1 MKRIIMMM
9 VLAFAGFSNMQA
21 QEIYTEVMNMAKERV
36 NDPAASD
43 IVKEINQF
51 KVNAL
56 TYMALTMREK
66 MPDAPAD
73 LLDAEALALYKYV
86 DLYMS
91 TIVKNS
97 DQPAAYQTKLI
108 KLFIEVSLAT
118 PLFNDTD
125 KETVYAY
132 TEKEDAFI
140 RFSLDT
146 NWVEAMKTV
155 EEKLKDYK

>member
-1 MKRIIMMM
+1 MMM

-56 TYMALTMREK
+56 TMREK

-73 LLDAEALALYKYV
+73 VLDAEALALYKYV

>member
-1 MKRIIMMM
+1 MMM

-66 MPDAPAD
+66 MPTHLPTC
-73 LLDAEALALYKYV
+73 
-86 DLYMS
+86 S
-91 TIVKNS
+91 I
-97 DQPAAYQTKLI
+97 QRRWPC
-108 KLFIEVSLAT
+108 
-118 PLFNDTD
+118 
-125 KETVYAY
+125 
-132 TEKEDAFI
+132 
-140 RFSLDT
+140 T
-146 NWVEAMKTV
+146 NM
-155 EEKLKDYK
+155 